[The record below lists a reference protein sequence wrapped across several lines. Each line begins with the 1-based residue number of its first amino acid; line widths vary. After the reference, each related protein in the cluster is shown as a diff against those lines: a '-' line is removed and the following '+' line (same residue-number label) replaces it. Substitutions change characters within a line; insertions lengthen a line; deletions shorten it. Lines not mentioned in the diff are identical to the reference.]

1 MAEMAFDVFREIVST
16 LLTKTVGGLL
26 GFTSS
31 TERIS
36 TVEDF
41 DFASMIMEGIQKNVI
56 KKRMGC
62 PK

>member
-16 LLTKTVGGLL
+16 LMTKTLGGYL
-26 GFTSS
+26 GFGS
-31 TERIS
+31 TERTS

-41 DFASMIMEGIQKNVI
+41 DFASMVMEGIQKNVI

-62 PK
+62 PT